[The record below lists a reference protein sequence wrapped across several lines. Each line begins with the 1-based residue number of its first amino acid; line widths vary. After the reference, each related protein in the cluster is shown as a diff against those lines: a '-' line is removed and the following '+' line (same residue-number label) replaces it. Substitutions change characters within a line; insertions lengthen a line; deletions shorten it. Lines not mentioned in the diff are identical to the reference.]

1 MLLNKQQLSQYHRI
15 INLFE
20 LEGTFKGHLVQFLY
34 SEQGH
39 PPLDQGAQNLVQP
52 DLECLQGQVIHH
64 LCGQP
69 VPVLRHPHC
78 KKTFLLYPV

>member
-15 INLFE
+15 IELFE

-34 SEQGH
+34 SEQ
-39 PPLDQGAQNLVQP
+39 VQP
-52 DLECLQGQVIHH
+52 DLGCLQGQVIHH

-69 VPVLRHPHC
+69 VPVLHHPRC
-78 KKTFLLYPV
+78 KKTYLLYPV